1 MGLKRLINTER
12 GKIFISILLGL
23 GIASL
28 FRKACKKKECI
39 VFKHPDINEVNGKIF
54 KSNNKCYKYIL
65 EQDNCN
71 LGKKI
76 LE

>member
-1 MGLKRLINTER
+1 MAIERLLHTKN
-12 GKIFISILLGL
+12 GKMFISILLGL
-23 GIASL
+23 GLASL
-28 FRKACKKKECI
+28 FRRACEKKECI
-39 VFKHPDINEVNGKIF
+39 VFKHPDINEINGKIF
-54 KSNNKCYKYIL
+54 KSRNKCYKYTL